1 MQENIGVR
9 LLKKYILED
18 YETLF
23 KEIIQDVVRNIAVEA
38 GVFVTGVIHGM
49 VAISTELM
57 IVLGISLLLILI
69 DPISSSIIIAIISLL
84 VFSYLFIF
92 KKSLEI

>member
-18 YETLF
+18 YETF
-23 KEIIQDVVRNIAVEA
+23 VQRNYSDVVRNIAVEA

-57 IVLGISLLLILI
+57 IVLDKLII
-69 DPISSSIIIAIISLL
+69 D
-84 VFSYLFIF
+84 FN
-92 KKSLEI
+92 